1 MNIAVHRNILIC
13 VSFVLTSAAG
23 RARPDRA
30 AGAGRRRLRLSGRRQ
45 LGRGALSGAAM
56 AIIAAIYADCVDGA
70 AGPAADALSSCR
82 RDLGPSTHL
91 ALLRRSLAILNAETA
106 DKRMPT
112 PTPLP

>member
-70 AGPAADALSSCR
+70 AGPAADAISSCR
-82 RDLGPSTHL
+82 RDFGPSTDL
-91 ALLRRSLAILNAETA
+91 AVLRRLLTIINAQTA
-106 DKRMPT
+106 YKQVPSA
-112 PTPLP
+112 